1 MQSHNSF
8 AALETNLGSEPSVLE
23 LMRRVQRLETENAKI
38 KIIISAILKTSNI
51 ISPQMFE
58 VLQRF
63 YTQEEIEILNI
74 APNNS
79 QSDMQKFSDESEA

>member
-1 MQSHNSF
+1 
-8 AALETNLGSEPSVLE
+8 
-23 LMRRVQRLETENAKI
+23 MRRVQRLETENAKI